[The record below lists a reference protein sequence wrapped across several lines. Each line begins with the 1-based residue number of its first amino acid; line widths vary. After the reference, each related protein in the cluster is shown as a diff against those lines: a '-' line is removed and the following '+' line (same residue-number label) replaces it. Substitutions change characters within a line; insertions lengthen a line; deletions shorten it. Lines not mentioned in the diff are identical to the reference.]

1 MAAGT
6 DADVRPVSDWLIASI
21 LSWLLTINSLLFAVH
36 VLTHNC
42 AHVLPCCAVLQMC
55 DLFLNASIFGWL
67 PTIGSLLFPVHVRAT
82 GYNFAHTAAQSWLGG
97 LTPLIIS
104 GINLRLQRSTAMTGA
119 IYLVTGVYLT
129 VCAAV
134 SLVALWTM
142 WRMFPQTNRDPPSAA
157 KGTSHLPVSATGS
170 TVGSGSGG
178 GSSGNSGGGV
188 AAGTASTA

>member
-1 MAAGT
+1 M
-6 DADVRPVSDWLIASI
+6 
-21 LSWLLTINSLLFAVH
+21 
-36 VLTHNC
+36 
-42 AHVLPCCAVLQMC
+42 
-55 DLFLNASIFGWL
+55 NASIFGWL

-129 VCAAV
+129 LCAAV
-134 SLVALWTM
+134 SLVALWIM

-157 KGTSHLPVSATGS
+157 KAKSHLPVSNTANSSSSGDCG
-170 TVGSGSGG
+170 GSGV
-178 GSSGNSGGGV
+178 GV
-188 AAGTASTA
+188 AAGAASTA